1 MMHLILVRHGQS
13 QWNVENRFTGWV
25 DVDLTPTGEAE
36 ATAAGQRLKAA
47 GYRVDRCFVSPLKRA
62 RHTAELIRAAMG
74 QEFPFSEAPEMIERF
89 YGGLTGLN
97 KAETAAK
104 YGDEQVHIW
113 RRSYDIA
120 PPEVAEDHELHPK
133 HNPAY
138 REFPFRLPGTES
150 LKDVVDR
157 VLPFRNTTLKAALK
171 PGATVMI
178 VAHGNSNRALMKLE
192 LGLDEEAI
200 QKLELPTGTPVVLDY
215 DDAGTYQGYRMLT
228 AETVA
233 A

>member
-36 ATAAGQRLKAA
+36 AKAA
-47 GYRVDRCFVSPLKRA
+47 GALLKEQGYTVDRCFVSPLKRA

-74 QEFPFSEAPEMIERF
+74 QAFPFSEAPEMIERF

-97 KAETAAK
+97 KTETAQK

-120 PPEVAEDHELHPK
+120 PPGIGEESELHPR

-138 REFPFRLPGTES
+138 REFPFALPATES

-157 VLPFRNTTLKAALK
+157 VLPFRNTTLKAALQ
-171 PGATVMI
+171 PGKTVMI

-192 LGLDEEAI
+192 LGLDEVEI

-215 DDAGTYQGYRMLT
+215 DDAGRYQGYRMLT
-228 AETVA
+228 AQTVA